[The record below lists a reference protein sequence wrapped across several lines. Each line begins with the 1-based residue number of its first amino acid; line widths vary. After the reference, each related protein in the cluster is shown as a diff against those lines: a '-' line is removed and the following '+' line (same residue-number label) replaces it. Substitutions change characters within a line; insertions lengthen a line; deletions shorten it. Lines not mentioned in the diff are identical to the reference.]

1 MMLKNAH
8 ECTRMRQNAPEYTR
22 DHTHTNTREA
32 GADSRPNSHGLVDE
46 VLVEGLEDAREL
58 GGVARVEDGL
68 AVWIGRC

>member
-1 MMLKNAH
+1 VREERLKKAV
-8 ECTRMRQNAPEYTR
+8 
-22 DHTHTNTREA
+22 
-32 GADSRPNSHGLVDE
+32 VDE